1 MKVVTR
7 EDTEINGF
15 FALFPFSSS
24 FAGLYKAIIGKSVE
38 NAAISIGKIN
48 KI

>member
-1 MKVVTR
+1 MV
-7 EDTEINGF
+7 IL
-15 FALFPFSSS
+15 LFSHFRVASQV
-24 FAGLYKAIIGKSVE
+24 FNKAIIGKSVK